1 MDNLKIVATSEESKD
16 FAFMTLTKDELIA
29 ELETRKRIIFI
40 FLEQSLI
47 LILWNNIRGNEDPH
61 DRD

>member
-1 MDNLKIVATSEESKD
+1 MDSLKIVATSEESKD

-29 ELETRKRIIFI
+29 ELETRKRIILI

-47 LILWNNIRGNEDPH
+47 RILWNNIRGDEELH

>member
-1 MDNLKIVATSEESKD
+1 MDSLKIVATSEESKD

-29 ELETRKRIIFI
+29 ELETRKRIILI

-47 LILWNNIRGNEDPH
+47 RILWNNIRGNEDLH

>member
-47 LILWNNIRGNEDPH
+47 LILWNNIRGNEDLH